1 MSSTTKTKMTENGV
15 TFFLQ
20 GWKLAFL
27 PGIRRYVIL
36 PLLVNVLLIGS
47 AFYWLASHM
56 QAWIGQLLSHIPDWL
71 QWLNYLLWPLAVIS
85 VLLLFGYFFSTL
97 ANIIASPF
105 NGLLAEQL
113 EAHLTGE
120 EPPVTGVMTLLRDV
134 PRILKRE
141 VRKLVY
147 YLPKVIALLLV
158 SLIPVVGQTLAPLL
172 WLLLTAWMLAVQYSD
187 YPFDNHKIPFTTM
200 RDALKQRRFTSITF
214 GGLISICTM
223 VPLLNLVI
231 MPVAVCG
238 ATAMWVACYRPQ
250 LKGTGAK

>member
-1 MSSTTKTKMTENGV
+1 MSSTTKTKLTENGV
-15 TFFLQ
+15 SFFLQ
-20 GWKLAFL
+20 GWKLAFSS
-27 PGIRRYVIL
+27 GIRRYVIL
-36 PLLVNVLLIGS
+36 PLLVNILLLGG

-56 QAWIGQLLSHIPDWL
+56 QKWIGQLLSHIPDWL

-113 EAHLTGE
+113 EARLTGE
-120 EPPVTGVMTLLRDV
+120 SPPVTGVMTLVRDV

-141 VRKLVY
+141 LRKLVY
-147 YLPKVIALLLV
+147 YLPKVTALLLV
-158 SLIPVVGQTLAPLL
+158 SLIPVIGQTLAPLL

-187 YPFDNHKIPFTTM
+187 YPFDNHKIPFTVM
-200 RDALKQRRFTSITF
+200 RDTLKQRRITSLTF
-214 GGLISICTM
+214 GGLISFCTM
-223 VPLLNLVI
+223 IPLLNLVI

-238 ATAMWVACYRPQ
+238 ATAMWVTCYRPK
-250 LKGTGAK
+250 LKGTGVN